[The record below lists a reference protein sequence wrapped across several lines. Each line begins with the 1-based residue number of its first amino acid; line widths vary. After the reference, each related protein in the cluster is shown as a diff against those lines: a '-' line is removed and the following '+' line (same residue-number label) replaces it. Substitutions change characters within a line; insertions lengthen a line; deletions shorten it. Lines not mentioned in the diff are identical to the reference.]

1 MRARRANPCCTKDFR
16 AICGSSDH
24 ARINARERCKLRAG
38 KTTTKETI
46 SHRKP
51 PDDMAQF
58 PTPQSPSPAIK
69 LCAGGV
75 TEGRHPSMNRVTTAV
90 FPVFLGVFHRN
101 VAENV
106 VAMRSKS
113 AIMFLVVDA
122 D

>member
-1 MRARRANPCCTKDFR
+1 
-16 AICGSSDH
+16 
-24 ARINARERCKLRAG
+24 
-38 KTTTKETI
+38 
-46 SHRKP
+46 
-51 PDDMAQF
+51 
-58 PTPQSPSPAIK
+58 
-69 LCAGGV
+69 
-75 TEGRHPSMNRVTTAV
+75 MNRVTTAV